1 MEQPWLYIV
10 LLGAAITVY
19 AWMLPRNEGKDKET
33 NFVSEDAYTQ
43 LLEDLEAENRELFD
57 AVAKFKQEHDDTT
70 GKLSRRVVEL
80 ENQMKKWSEQPSA
93 VAMDSRPPVLHSPS
107 IAALESAT
115 PQIFQQSSLPISDE
129 GRDPAV
135 TSAESESR
143 SGSLDVETVDEQ
155 SEEPIVPEITIRGR
169 YPELLELHD
178 KGKSIE
184 QIAKATGMN
193 KGEVQLILQLARR
206 EERQHA

>member
-1 MEQPWLYIV
+1 MGPWLYIV

-19 AWMLPRNEGKDKET
+19 AWMLPRTEGKDKEK
-33 NFVSEDAYTQ
+33 NFVSEDAYNQ

-70 GKLSRRVVEL
+70 GKLSRRIVEL
-80 ENQMKKWSEQPSA
+80 ENQMMKWSEQPSA
-93 VAMDSRPPVLHSPS
+93 AAMDSRSPVLHSPS
-107 IAALESAT
+107 IATLDSAT
-115 PQIFQQSSLPISDE
+115 PHVFQQPTRPITEEDRE
-129 GRDPAV
+129 TAV
-135 TSAESESR
+135 ASAASVSN
-143 SGSLDVETVDEQ
+143 SGSIDSETVDEQ
-155 SEEPIVPEITIRGR
+155 QEEPIVPAITIRGR

-178 KGKSIE
+178 KGKSVE
-184 QIAKATGMN
+184 QMAKATGMN